1 MRIGA
6 LVVLAACGGAT
17 VTGTAIEPPEPLPEH
32 VTDHHH
38 EAPQHTAD
46 TSQLYVEVTS
56 DGDHGDV
63 LRQSATA
70 GLGAVSYARS
80 VADGGDVELHVE
92 LAALAPARNVTTCK
106 VKIFVLRLPQ
116 HDLLAIADGG
126 ARATGAAQT
135 NTCLS
140 TVGTAIVREKL
151 PVLLQ
156 RQLDAKK

>member
-1 MRIGA
+1 VRTAA

-17 VTGTAIEPPEPLPEH
+17 VTGTAMAPPEPLPEH
-32 VTDHHH
+32 ITDHHH
-38 EAPQHTAD
+38 EAPQHAAD

-63 LRQSATA
+63 LRQSAAA
-70 GLGAVSYARS
+70 GLGAVSYARP

-92 LAALAPARNVTTCK
+92 LAVLAPASDMTTCK
-106 VKIFVLRLPQ
+106 VRIFVLRLPQ

-126 ARATGAAQT
+126 ARATGAAQAD
-135 NTCLS
+135 TCLS
-140 TVGTAIVREKL
+140 AVGTAIVREKL

>member
-1 MRIGA
+1 
-6 LVVLAACGGAT
+6 
-17 VTGTAIEPPEPLPEH
+17 
-32 VTDHHH
+32 
-38 EAPQHTAD
+38 
-46 TSQLYVEVTS
+46 
-56 DGDHGDV
+56 
-63 LRQSATA
+63 
-70 GLGAVSYARS
+70 VSYARS
-80 VADGGDVELHVE
+80 VADGGDVELHLE
-92 LAALAPARNVTTCK
+92 LAALAPARDVTTCK